1 MFLAVFHERASLR
14 LIFFSI
20 VLVNYCIFCFD
31 RESFQFMYKRPWQR
45 VFDFYSNV
53 VTGRCSL
60 SGLLGIRS
68 LVVSFWINFYFII
81 LLQ

>member
-20 VLVNYCIFCFD
+20 VLVNYCIFCFG
-31 RESFQFMYKRPWQR
+31 RESFQFMYKRPWLR
-45 VFDFYSNV
+45 VLDFYSNV

-60 SGLLGIRS
+60 SELLGIKVGLWWFHFGLIS
-68 LVVSFWINFYFII
+68 IS
-81 LLQ
+81 